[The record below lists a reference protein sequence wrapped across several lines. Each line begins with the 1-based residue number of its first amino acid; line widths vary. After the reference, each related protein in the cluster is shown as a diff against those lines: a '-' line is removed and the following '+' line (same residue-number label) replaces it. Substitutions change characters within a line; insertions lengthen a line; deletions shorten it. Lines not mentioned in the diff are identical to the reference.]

1 MFNSKELT
9 SALSS
14 ATLYNPTQSTDD
26 ASTDSPHPTDA
37 DLPAHDYDWYE
48 AFIYTKS
55 LGVVFFDT
63 PQITSSLFL
72 NMNPKTITI
81 LKKRPVVSFTVE
93 GSPACHAGIQLGS
106 VLIKVNGYPVEDSI
120 HAMQLIKSVKERPL
134 SLLFYRPEVK
144 LCITE
149 GVYFTYYDSLDCK
162 VPFYESQWKMK
173 YVVIGGVISKP
184 WFLSM
189 YCSKVSFDCVFE
201 SFFLMM

>member
-1 MFNSKELT
+1 MFNPKELT
-9 SALSS
+9 PAVST

-26 ASTDSPHPTDA
+26 ASTDSPQRQNFTDA
-37 DLPAHDYDWYE
+37 DLPAHEYDWYE

-63 PQITSSLFL
+63 SQVISSLFL
-72 NMNPKTITI
+72 NMDPQTVTI
-81 LKKRPVVSFTVE
+81 LKNRPVVSFTVE

-106 VLIKVNGYPVEDSI
+106 ILIKVNGYPVDNSI
-120 HAMQLIKSVKERPL
+120 HAMQMIKSMKERPL

-149 GVYFTYYDSLDCK
+149 GVYFTCDNTKDFS
-162 VPFYESQWKMK
+162 VPSSQSKWKMN

-189 YCSKVSFDCVFE
+189 YYSKVSLD
-201 SFFLMM
+201 